1 MANVRIIPQNRN
13 PHHRFFVYKR
23 VNNPIYFYSPT
34 VHKQPLLPA
43 VLSRYYELPARKKEI
58 GHITFSF
65 IKRPGY

>member
-1 MANVRIIPQNRN
+1 MANVRIIPQNLN
-13 PHHRFFVYKR
+13 PHPQFFVYKR
-23 VNNPIYFYSPT
+23 VNNPLYFYSP
-34 VHKQPLLPA
+34 KPLLPE